1 VSRTAGTWL
10 EGVRLTNGDNVQAV
24 RQLFEAFYSADEAEM
39 DALIG
44 DDFVTHGPGGGAGN
58 AAGWKAMA
66 GQIARGVPDTS
77 TEIDDI
83 FGAGDKVAVR
93 YTSRGTHT
101 GELFGVAP
109 TDGALTT
116 SGIEIYRIESGRIVE
131 CWGQY
136 DMSELFT
143 PQG

>member
-1 VSRTAGTWL
+1 MSRVENEET
-10 EGVRLTNGDNVQAV
+10 VR
-24 RQLFEAFYSADEAEM
+24 RLFEAFYAAD
-39 DALIG
+39 DAALDAMLG
-44 DDFVTHGPGGGAGN
+44 PDFVTHGPGGGTGD

-66 GQIARGVPDTS
+66 HQIAAAVPDNR

-83 FGAGDKVAVR
+83 FGTDDKVVVR

-109 TDGALTT
+109 TQRSLTT
-116 SGIEIYRIESGRIVE
+116 SGIEVYRLANGSIVE

-136 DMSELFT
+136 DMSEPFA
-143 PQG
+143 PPE